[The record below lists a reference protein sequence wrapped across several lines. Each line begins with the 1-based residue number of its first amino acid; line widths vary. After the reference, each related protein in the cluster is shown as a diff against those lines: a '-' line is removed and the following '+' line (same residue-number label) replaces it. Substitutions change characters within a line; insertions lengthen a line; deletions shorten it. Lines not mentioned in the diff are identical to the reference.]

1 MTASEAHGLHLIAD
15 LHGCKTLLDGEAMER
30 LLRAA
35 AAAGRAR
42 VLTVQLHTFG
52 ETGGLAGVA
61 LLAESHISIHTWPE
75 YCYAAVDV
83 FMCGANA
90 DANAAL
96 QLLKDGL
103 QAAESTVRRIER
115 R

>member
-1 MTASEAHGLHLIAD
+1 M
-15 LHGCKTLLDGEAMER
+15 
-30 LLRAA
+30 
-35 AAAGRAR
+35 
-42 VLTVQLHTFG
+42 QLHTFG

-96 QLLKDGL
+96 QLPKGWIASCRVHGTPYRATLMHKQNRAFVTAD
-103 QAAESTVRRIER
+103 RRKHR
-115 R
+115 YALRCQ